1 MKVSK
6 LVDDYI
12 KAGDTELLS
21 KLVED
26 LFELGEVSTK
36 EVTESTKDEI
46 FKLANDIQANGV
58 TTETDV

>member
-12 KAGDTELLS
+12 KAGDPELLS

-36 EVTESTKDEI
+36 ELTESTTDKVFE
-46 FKLANDIQANGV
+46 LVNDVQANGV

>member
-1 MKVSK
+1 
-6 LVDDYI
+6 
-12 KAGDTELLS
+12 LLS

-58 TTETDV
+58 TTETDVQTYR